1 MRPTR
6 RVAHKSPIS
15 KRCRRRSAS
24 SCAFCERGIARAR
37 SDLPAK
43 PLGAR
48 RLPQQRAQSGCKG
61 LRRAC
66 AEQAGASGRGTGFEG
81 SKPAAHLSKPSKTPN
96 SSGDPRRKR
105 TSNHPASWVASHQ
118 GRVRFM
124 VRISAVRS
132 RRPAVCRVRS
142 CHGRAYCISRSQG
155 LAKTP
160 KNGYAGGSST
170 QPRAVQRSTAP
181 SALTEQSKCRR

>member
-1 MRPTR
+1 MRVTWCDERGVASAGLDEIQSKGASDLFYDERALSPKTIWRSATYR

-66 AEQAGASGRGTGFEG
+66 TEQAGARGRGTGFEG

-132 RRPAVCRVRS
+132 RRHAVC
-142 CHGRAYCISRSQG
+142 
-155 LAKTP
+155 
-160 KNGYAGGSST
+160 
-170 QPRAVQRSTAP
+170 
-181 SALTEQSKCRR
+181 

>member
-1 MRPTR
+1 MDSNMSCGRGPQPARRPRQDAPPMRPTR

-37 SDLPAK
+37 SDLPVK

-66 AEQAGASGRGTGFEG
+66 AEQAGAHGRGTGFEG

-96 SSGDPRRKR
+96 SLV
-105 TSNHPASWVASHQ
+105 TQ
-118 GRVRFM
+118 GGNEPPTTQQAGWPPTRGKVRYM
-124 VRISAVRS
+124 VRIRRSA
-132 RRPAVCRVRS
+132 
-142 CHGRAYCISRSQG
+142 ISAS
-155 LAKTP
+155 
-160 KNGYAGGSST
+160 YI
-170 QPRAVQRSTAP
+170 
-181 SALTEQSKCRR
+181 QSEGTCTH